1 MLPNYI
7 NKMVAIQNHSKGTKI
22 SDLIVM
28 IFSLMFFFSE
38 QCIVKDVYACI
49 FFLVSVFV
57 IIVIKYLKIE

>member
-1 MLPNYI
+1 MI
-7 NKMVAIQNHSKGTKI
+7 VAQNHSKSTKI

-49 FFLVSVFV
+49 FFLVSVFA
-57 IIVIKYLKIE
+57 IIAIKYLKIE